1 MLRADVDLDVSI
13 DTEDVLQ
20 AHRKRV
26 KDAADL
32 GFAVSQEEVPV
43 DRGAAGLKGSGFAP
57 EWRGDTMV
65 FGYTAEH
72 AEPMEKGTGPFT
84 PPLEPL
90 LRWADRVFSPDRTAD
105 EVLEDLDKNGWH
117 PGIFAH
123 PGAAIWSKIRRE
135 GINAQP
141 YLKPSADRMAR
152 WLNNHGLDL

>member
-57 EWRGDTMV
+57 EFRGESVV
-65 FGYTAEH
+65 FGYTAQH
-72 AEPMEKGTGPFT
+72 AEAMEYGTQPGHT
-84 PPLEPL
+84 PPIAPL
-90 LRWADRVFSPDRTAD
+90 MRWAERIGKD
-105 EVLEDLDKNGWH
+105 
-117 PGIFAH
+117 PGF
-123 PGAAIWSKIRRE
+123 GAWVATVKIPQE
-135 GINAQP
+135 GMDAQP
-141 YLKPSADRMAR
+141 YLAPAADRMAR